1 MTTAQSAAKAPQKT
15 QLTLA
20 IERILSDHPNA
31 VDAAAALLSEAKND
45 QALYAAIMRRYE
57 VDAAQDAVR
66 DVISR
71 ERCSI
76 WKAAHVRPNAPDERV
91 VALARANSSALM
103 DFRLPGG
110 LPLRLATSEQIMAA
124 SEFYVAA
131 GKDALAKGG
140 WLKRVAQAVPDGKT
154 AGEAMSE
161 DDLKGLMK

>member
-1 MTTAQSAAKAPQKT
+1 MNAPARNIQSQKSE
-15 QLTLA
+15 LTMV
-20 IERILSDHPNA
+20 IERLLEKHPNA
-31 VDAAAALLSEAKND
+31 VDAASALLAEAKD
-45 QALYAAIMRRYE
+45 DMRLYESLMRRYE

-71 ERCSI
+71 ERCAI
-76 WKAAHVRPNAPDERV
+76 WKAAHVRPAAPDNRV
-91 VALARANSSALM
+91 TALARANSSALM

-110 LPLRLATSEQIMAA
+110 LPLRLATAEQIMAA
-124 SEFYVAA
+124 SDFYVTA

-154 AGEAMSE
+154 AGEVMTE